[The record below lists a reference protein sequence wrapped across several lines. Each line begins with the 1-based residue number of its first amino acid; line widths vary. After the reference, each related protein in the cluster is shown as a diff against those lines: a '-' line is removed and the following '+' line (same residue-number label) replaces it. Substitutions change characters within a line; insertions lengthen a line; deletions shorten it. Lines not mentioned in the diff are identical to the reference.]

1 MLHWIRLVGIFWL
14 CLLSISYAQ
23 DGKLSG
29 KVTNQN
35 GEPLPFTTV
44 IVFEGDLVRYG
55 TQTDESGTYSI
66 QPISVGTYRV
76 EFRYVGA
83 KQIRNDVPIIDGQ
96 TRLLDVSFS
105 ENITETDTV
114 QIESYV
120 NPVFEKDPK
129 VASVLSGKDVQS
141 IGTRN
146 VQSLA
151 AITPG
156 VYQSDEGDGG
166 INIRGAR
173 SNATVYYVDGVK
185 IRGVTTLPQ
194 KSIEQLQVIT
204 GGTPAEYGDFTGGVI
219 SITTARPSPK
229 FGGGVELVSSEFL
242 DPYGRNLAAL
252 TLTGPLIKKTE
263 TVEGFDYKRSVL
275 GFFLSGEFDYQEDS
289 DPGARG
295 VVSLRDG
302 VLADLQETPLI
313 FNTDGENFLSRA
325 NFIRA
330 EDIVNVDA
338 KTQNEDQRIRVLG
351 RLDFQ

>member
-1 MLHWIRLVGIFWL
+1 MLQRIRLVGIFWL

-83 KQIRNDVPIIDGQ
+83 KQVRNDVPIIDGQ

-105 ENITETDTV
+105 DNITETDTV

-219 SITTARPSPK
+219 SITTASP
-229 FGGGVELVSSEFL
+229 SSEFS
-242 DPYGRNLAAL
+242 GNL
-252 TLTGPLIKKTE
+252 
-263 TVEGFDYKRSVL
+263 
-275 GFFLSGEFDYQEDS
+275 Q
-289 DPGARG
+289 
-295 VVSLRDG
+295 
-302 VLADLQETPLI
+302 
-313 FNTDGENFLSRA
+313 
-325 NFIRA
+325 
-330 EDIVNVDA
+330 
-338 KTQNEDQRIRVLG
+338 
-351 RLDFQ
+351 